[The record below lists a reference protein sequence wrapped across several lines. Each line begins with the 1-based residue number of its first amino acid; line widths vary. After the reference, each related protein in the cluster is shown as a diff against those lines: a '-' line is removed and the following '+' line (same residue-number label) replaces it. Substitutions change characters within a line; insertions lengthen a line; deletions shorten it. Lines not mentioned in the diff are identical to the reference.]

1 MIKDRIDVLKEIFVK
16 WLQGLLEIV
25 AFFPIL
31 LTLGVLIIPADVWI
45 WMICISGSYLLGLV
59 LGSYLLKKPR
69 YAHIVAGILI
79 NTLWILLLSQGPL
92 TKIVVFLSGII
103 IFDRGIRFRGSKW
116 ADMFPDMAIWVALL
130 LYLLG
135 GLIYSFVPVLKPYFH
150 ILAWTGFVYTIIV
163 LFTINTEQLKTAAQ
177 PAEGS
182 VPVFSST
189 VIRNN
194 RILILLSIAL
204 IMFISYFDDFK
215 NACVWLF
222 QKIGQG
228 ILAVLLFLSKLSPIS
243 HTGPREPMS
252 QDPLEILP
260 EMEVGEPSLFA
271 IILEKIIMVI
281 GGAVSLV
288 LIWFAL
294 KILFRLIKEAF
305 KWLLE
310 FLKSYVMYQENVG
323 FIDEKE
329 KLIGLADIGRDYRD
343 RFQNWLKS
351 ILEREPKWEELQN
364 NHQRIRFLYRH
375 LILRCLS
382 RGYTYKK
389 YLTPKETALDI
400 LDWDGD
406 ISPEIRDLTHAYD
419 ETRYGQTAIEDSK
432 VHQLAKTFL
441 EKQRRF

>member
-1 MIKDRIDVLKEIFVK
+1 MVCTGVK
-16 WLQGLLEIV
+16 
-25 AFFPIL
+25 A
-31 LTLGVLIIPADVWI
+31 
-45 WMICISGSYLLGLV
+45 
-59 LGSYLLKKPR
+59 
-69 YAHIVAGILI
+69 
-79 NTLWILLLSQGPL
+79 
-92 TKIVVFLSGII
+92 
-103 IFDRGIRFRGSKW
+103 
-116 ADMFPDMAIWVALL
+116 
-130 LYLLG
+130 
-135 GLIYSFVPVLKPYFH
+135 YFH

-163 LFTINTEQLKTAAQ
+163 LFTIVRSNLKQQ
-177 PAEGS
+177 PS
-182 VPVFSST
+182 LLSSIRSFLT

-228 ILAVLLFLSKLSPIS
+228 ILAVVLFLSKLSPIS

-323 FIDEKE
+323 FIDERRS
-329 KLIGLADIGRDYRD
+329 IGLADIGRDYR
-343 RFQNWLKS
+343 
-351 ILEREPKWEELQN
+351 I
-364 NHQRIRFLYRH
+364 
-375 LILRCLS
+375 
-382 RGYTYKK
+382 
-389 YLTPKETALDI
+389 
-400 LDWDGD
+400 
-406 ISPEIRDLTHAYD
+406 
-419 ETRYGQTAIEDSK
+419 DSE
-432 VHQLAKTFL
+432 LAKVF
-441 EKQRRF
+441 

>member
-1 MIKDRIDVLKEIFVK
+1 
-16 WLQGLLEIV
+16 
-25 AFFPIL
+25 
-31 LTLGVLIIPADVWI
+31 
-45 WMICISGSYLLGLV
+45 
-59 LGSYLLKKPR
+59 
-69 YAHIVAGILI
+69 
-79 NTLWILLLSQGPL
+79 
-92 TKIVVFLSGII
+92 
-103 IFDRGIRFRGSKW
+103 
-116 ADMFPDMAIWVALL
+116 
-130 LYLLG
+130 
-135 GLIYSFVPVLKPYFH
+135 
-150 ILAWTGFVYTIIV
+150 
-163 LFTINTEQLKTAAQ
+163 
-177 PAEGS
+177 
-182 VPVFSST
+182 
-189 VIRNN
+189 
-194 RILILLSIAL
+194 
-204 IMFISYFDDFK
+204 
-215 NACVWLF
+215 
-222 QKIGQG
+222 
-228 ILAVLLFLSKLSPIS
+228 
-243 HTGPREPMS
+243 MS